1 MKSAAILS
9 AGIVA
14 FALLAFLCLPRHA
27 PQGIA
32 SAVPI
37 PANFHARVEYG
48 MLILRGSLP
57 NESSKAAILQQA
69 QELYGTTPGNIV
81 DELAVDPRVGAVAW
95 ADNVAQILPVL
106 GQMKER
112 GSIIIDGRT
121 IVVSGQVGS
130 DRDKA
135 TILQTIAPLT
145 QTGLELEDRI
155 LSGPIM
161 AGLSRNAPSP
171 TAHFQKA
178 PATKAPVLVV
188 APSPKASAPA
198 VLSQKVSTTKTPFL
212 VLAQIP
218 KAPSLPVPPSPSA
231 PSLTIV
237 SPASLQHKLNEI
249 LTHSSIEFE
258 SKSSTMTPASL
269 ATLDQLVA
277 EIRQSPYT
285 AIEIGGHTDKYG
297 EPEYNL
303 QLSQRRADAVRRY
316 FTKHGLTNQFT
327 AVGYGASRPLSVSEN
342 RAGLQRNR
350 RIELQLKG
358 RPEL

>member
-14 FALLAFLCLPRHA
+14 FALFAFLCLPRHA

-57 NESSKAAILQQA
+57 NETSKAAILQQA
-69 QELYGTTPGNIV
+69 QALYGTTPGNIV
-81 DELAVDPRVGAVAW
+81 DELAVDPRVGTVAW
-95 ADNVAQILPVL
+95 ANNVAQILPVL
-106 GQMKER
+106 GQMRER

-130 DRDKA
+130 ARDKA
-135 TILQTIAPLT
+135 TVLQTIAPLT
-145 QTGLELEDRI
+145 QAGLELEDRI
-155 LSGPIM
+155 LAGPIM
-161 AGLSRNAPSP
+161 AGRSTKAPSP
-171 TAHFQKA
+171 TAPSPKT
-178 PATKAPVLVV
+178 PATKAPVLVA
-188 APSPKASAPA
+188 APSPKAPAPA
-198 VLSQKVSTTKTPFL
+198 VLSQKVSVTRPPSL

-218 KAPSLPVPPSPSA
+218 KAPSLPVTPSPA
-231 PSLTIV
+231 VPSLTV
-237 SPASLQHKLNEI
+237 ASPASLQKKLNEI
-249 LTHSSIEFE
+249 LTRSSIEFE

-269 ATLDQLVA
+269 ATLDQLTA
-277 EIRQSPYT
+277 ELRQSPYT
-285 AIEIGGHTDKYG
+285 GIEIGGHTDKYG

-316 FTKHGLTNQFT
+316 FSKHGLSNQLT
-327 AVGYGASRPLSVSEN
+327 AVGYGDSRPLTVRGN
-342 RAGLQRNR
+342 RAALQRNR
-350 RIELQLKG
+350 RIEILLKG
-358 RPEL
+358 QPQL